1 MRAVLHMGT
10 QGSFVYGYIG
20 LFCMRD
26 SQVCCGELVARA
38 HHHPRRPDGPWG
50 QQSPPHTDENFSKVS
65 STVLLHWKRSNGIPF
80 ENASPRQPQPPP
92 SSCAFSWGSV
102 FPPPAHT
109 LKASSKHSHTHTLSL
124 SLSLFIKVQ
133 SFLLLLIH
141 ELNAASKTHTH
152 LLSLSLS
159 FFGFSLS
166 SSDSRTQWVIES
178 SPTQTRC
185 LQFTNSTSHINI
197 TIPMS
202 HLNIT
207 TQIRH
212 ELNEPSA
219 KHELNE
225 PSKYHEP
232 NESSKHHHSNKTSR
246 T

>member
-65 STVLLHWKRSNGIPF
+65 STFLYTGNVATECLLRMPHLVN
-80 ENASPRQPQPPP
+80 
-92 SSCAFSWGSV
+92 
-102 FPPPAHT
+102 
-109 LKASSKHSHTHTLSL
+109 HSHHLLLALFLGVQSFLLLLIHSRRHLNTHSLSL

-225 PSKYHEP
+225 PSKYHAP